1 MSSSSTT
8 LPAAS
13 VPASESA
20 PASSGRTI
28 ATVVIALV
36 VAVSGFFG
44 IRHFLFV
51 QAHEETDDAQVEGD
65 VSPVLPRVPGYV
77 AQVLVVDNQR
87 VAAGQALVT
96 LDPHELDLRVSSA
109 AAAQR
114 TAEAAT
120 RTAEAALANAVA
132 AEAVAK
138 ANVVTAQITQAKAAA
153 DLVRDSNLF
162 KNSAISASQLA
173 DTKAAADE
181 TEARYLASRRQAD
194 AATAQIVSARAQVD
208 AAHAQV
214 DQRKTDLEYAQ
225 LQRSYATITAPIAGI
240 VSHKDLEPG
249 QFIQAGQTLL
259 SIAADQGAWIV
270 ANFKETQIAR
280 MHDGQPVEFTLDSY
294 PGVDFHGRVE
304 SIAGATGA
312 RFALLPPDN
321 ASGNFVKVTQRVP
334 VRISVD
340 PSNHRVLRPGVSADV
355 TVSVRE

>member
-8 LPAAS
+8 LPAS
-13 VPASESA
+13 SLPATASA

-44 IRHFLFV
+44 VRHFLFV

-87 VAAGQALVT
+87 VEAGQALVT

-181 TEARYLASRRQAD
+181 AEARYLASRRQAE
-194 AATAQIVSARAQVD
+194 AAAAQIVSGRAQVD

-225 LQRSYATITAPIAGI
+225 LQRSYATVTAPIAGI

-294 PGVDFHGRVE
+294 PGVHFHGRVE

-334 VRISVD
+334 VRIAVD
-340 PSNHRVLRPGVSADV
+340 PSNRLVLRPGVSADV